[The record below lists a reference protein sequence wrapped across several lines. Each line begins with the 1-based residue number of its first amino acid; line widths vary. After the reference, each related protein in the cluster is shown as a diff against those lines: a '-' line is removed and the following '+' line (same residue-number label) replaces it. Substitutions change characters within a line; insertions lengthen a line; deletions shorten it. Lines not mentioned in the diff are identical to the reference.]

1 MTAPARV
8 YQPALIYVSG
18 PITTGGNVPV
28 NVRAGIEVGVRLMDA
43 GFVVIVPH
51 EKAFGA
57 EMLSPRS
64 YEAWM
69 KYDFRCIDVCTA
81 VFRMSDWRGNPLE
94 SSGGDR
100 ECEYAKS
107 INKPVYYSEDTL
119 KAKYPGGMV
128 EVYPLY
134 RVGQP
139 CSCFF
144 CVQDRKRQRVE

>member
-1 MTAPARV
+1 MTRT
-8 YQPALIYVSG
+8 YRPALIYVSG

-28 NVRAGIEVGVRLMDA
+28 NVRAGIEVGVRLMDL

-69 KYDFRCIDVCTA
+69 KYDFRCIDVA
-81 VFRMSDWRGNPLE
+81 DALFRMSDWRGNPLE

-100 ECEYAKS
+100 ECDYARS
-107 INKPVYYSEDTL
+107 TNKGVYHSEDSL
-119 KAKYPGGMV
+119 LAKYPGGQI
-128 EVYPLY
+128 EVVPYLCHCGNPGC
-134 RVGQP
+134 RE
-139 CSCFF
+139 SA
-144 CVQDRKRQRVE
+144 